1 MGKFTVTH
9 EINCDEETFWKV
21 FFDKPFNEE
30 LFLKSL
36 GFPRYRIV
44 DQRETDTETIRKIE
58 GQPKMNMPGP
68 IVKLLGDGFSYT
80 EEGRLNKATKVWT
93 WKMTPST
100 LAEKIKNEGTMRVE
114 KVGDSKVRRVT
125 EIFIA
130 AKIFAVGG
138 LMESSTEK
146 QMREG
151 WDASARFMNKWIADG
166 KAA

>member
-1 MGKFTVTH
+1 MGKITLTH
-9 EINCDEETFWKV
+9 EINCDEETFWKI
-21 FFDKPFNEE
+21 FFDKTFNED

-44 DQRETDTETIRKIE
+44 DQRETDTEIIRKIE

-68 IVKLLGDGFSYT
+68 IVKLLGSGFSYS
-80 EEGRLNKATKVWT
+80 EEGRLNKATRTWT

-100 LAEKIKNEGTMRVE
+100 LADKMRNEGTVRIE
-114 KVGDSKVRRVT
+114 KVGDSKVRRIT
-125 EIFIA
+125 EIVIE
-130 AKIFAVGG
+130 AKIFGVGG
-138 LMESSTEK
+138 LLESSAEK

-151 WDASARFMNKWIADG
+151 WDDSARFMNKWIAEG